1 MKKSMN
7 LYFDNRISLKERLN
21 AIKAAG
27 FEEFHCGVLDECEDI
42 SLAGIVE
49 YAANLGLKCTMIHCS
64 YDQTR
69 LYYFWE
75 RDEIGDAVCEDY
87 CRQIKK
93 CRGLTENFVIHLNSI
108 KNKKQSKFG
117 LSRLKKI
124 LQVCEECKINLCV
137 ENLYLEKEIPY
148 IFRHIKHDKLK
159 ICFDTGHQHF
169 LTPKLPMLT
178 KYLGHIAVLHLH
190 DNHGSQDEHLIC
202 GKGTIDWPKIAAG
215 LKASPTI
222 VLSAEVKNSVD
233 IPQQVIAET
242 YAGLEMIENLI
253 MKN

>member
-7 LYFDNRISLKERLN
+7 LYFDNRITVKERLN

-93 CRGLTENFVIHLNSI
+93 CCLPTFKRLIERC
-108 KNKKQSKFG
+108 KNNRKTS
-117 LSRLKKI
+117 SY
-124 LQVCEECKINLCV
+124 V
-137 ENLYLEKEIPY
+137 
-148 IFRHIKHDKLK
+148 
-159 ICFDTGHQHF
+159 
-169 LTPKLPMLT
+169 
-178 KYLGHIAVLHLH
+178 
-190 DNHGSQDEHLIC
+190 
-202 GKGTIDWPKIAAG
+202 
-215 LKASPTI
+215 
-222 VLSAEVKNSVD
+222 SA
-233 IPQQVIAET
+233 
-242 YAGLEMIENLI
+242 
-253 MKN
+253 